1 MIDYFE
7 ARGID
12 SEFYKEAKLPY
23 YYKEIIERLP
33 CNARILDFGCG
44 FGKNL
49 FAIKNNNF
57 VWQKDNNNSTGGGQ
71 QRI

>member
-1 MIDYFE
+1 M
-7 ARGID
+7 
-12 SEFYKEAKLPY
+12 PY

-44 FGKNL
+44 FGQNL

-57 VWQKDNNNSTGGGQ
+57 VWQKDNNNSTGGAAKNLILLALILIPMQ
-71 QRI
+71 YLM